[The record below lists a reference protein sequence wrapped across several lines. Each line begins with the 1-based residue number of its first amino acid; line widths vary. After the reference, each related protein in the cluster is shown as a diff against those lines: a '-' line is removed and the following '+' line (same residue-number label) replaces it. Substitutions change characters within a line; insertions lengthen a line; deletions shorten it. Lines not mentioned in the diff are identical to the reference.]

1 MILHIKNMIGT
12 CAKTVVQAELKKLG
26 INPTAVALGAVGIAD
41 DITEAQRTAIGNA
54 LKKFG
59 LELMDDKRIILTEQ
73 IKNLVV
79 ELVYG
84 PERTQ
89 KVHFTDYIAGK
100 MKYHYHYLSNLF
112 TEVTGITIE
121 QYLISTRIE
130 RVKELLTYDEYS
142 LKEIS
147 FRLNY
152 CSVSHLSNQF
162 KKITGMSPSQFK
174 KQAIPPRH
182 ALDELSS

>member
-1 MILHIKNMIGT
+1 MILHINNMIGT

-26 INPTAVALGAVGIAD
+26 ITPTSVALGAVEIAED
-41 DITEAQRTAIGNA
+41 VTEAQRSAIRNA

-59 LELMDDKRIILTEQ
+59 LELMDDKKTILTEQ
-73 IKNLVV
+73 IKNLVI
-79 ELVYG
+79 ELIYA
-84 PERTQ
+84 PERSQ
-89 KVHFTDYIAGK
+89 KVHFTDYISEK
-100 MKYHYHYLSNLF
+100 MHYHYHYLSNLF

-121 QYLISTRIE
+121 QYLIATRIE
-130 RVKELLTYDEYS
+130 RVKELLSYEEYN

-162 KKITGMSPSQFK
+162 KKVTGMSPSQFK
-174 KQAIPPRH
+174 KLARPPRH
-182 ALDELSS
+182 ALDEL